1 MVLSQSATA
10 LARLGSSGE
19 CLLKGLVTGT
29 LESGLALGN
38 CGRGPELAAYMAAM
52 DKLRRLGETSGKFL
66 RRELSNI

>member
-1 MVLSQSATA
+1 M
-10 LARLGSSGE
+10 
-19 CLLKGLVTGT
+19 GT